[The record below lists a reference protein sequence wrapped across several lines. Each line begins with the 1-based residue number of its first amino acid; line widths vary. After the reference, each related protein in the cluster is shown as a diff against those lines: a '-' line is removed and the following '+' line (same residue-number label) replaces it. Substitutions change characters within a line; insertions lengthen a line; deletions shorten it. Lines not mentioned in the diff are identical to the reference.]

1 MIKEEEKG
9 EETEYVTAKDQTKT
23 DVFLTAQS
31 QILEDKHFSIGR
43 TISLQTNLQSD

>member
-31 QILEDKHFSIGR
+31 FTIEDKQFHMGKTTSI
-43 TISLQTNLQSD
+43 QTNL